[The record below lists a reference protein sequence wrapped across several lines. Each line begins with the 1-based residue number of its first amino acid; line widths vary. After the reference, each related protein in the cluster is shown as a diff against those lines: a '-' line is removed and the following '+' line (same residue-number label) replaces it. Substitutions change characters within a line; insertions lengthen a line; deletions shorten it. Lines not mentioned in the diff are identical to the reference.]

1 MTASFLDELSLV
13 LISAENPSD
22 HFNIKLP
29 VDWLMLTNGEAEPD
43 DNIVLFGFEANK
55 SNPTLVAKVP
65 RSPKNAWMLQI
76 EHDRLRDAWQCLGE
90 QAYLRLPEPLAIL
103 SLSGQPVLVM
113 SYLNGT
119 SLLRTSQK
127 RFWQNMNQTR
137 DLFVDAAQS
146 LREMNDITATLV
158 RSDDD
163 VRSSFLPKIIKFQEL
178 FSLSDTEQQIL
189 DEIAAMEKT
198 QAAHVTHKV
207 LLQGDFWHGNI
218 VRGMPHGKLMFLDWQ
233 YSRWSKDVSL
243 DVYMFLLAAALATVP
258 RRSDEERAKGAIKTL
273 FEWRAEILPAYLSAY
288 GRPIDYSLLPARY
301 GMLLCCI
308 EKAVRS
314 VIDFGHNQK
323 GDLVWR
329 MLFTKL
335 VNISSE
341 SGFYDGI

>member
-1 MTASFLDELSLV
+1 MTVSFLEELSSA
-13 LISAENPSD
+13 LIKMENLTD
-22 HFNIKLP
+22 HFNLKLP
-29 VDWLMLTNGEAEPD
+29 VDWLILTNGEAEPD

-55 SNPTLVAKVP
+55 SSPTLVAKVP

-76 EHDRLRDAWQCLGE
+76 EHDRLRDAWECLGG

-119 SLLRTSQK
+119 SFLRTSQK
-127 RFWQNMNQTR
+127 RFWRDMNQTR
-137 DLFVDAAQS
+137 ELFVDAAQS
-146 LREMNDITATLV
+146 LREMNDITATPV
-158 RSDDD
+158 RNDND
-163 VRSSFLPKIIKFQEL
+163 VPSSFLPKLIKFQEL
-178 FSLSDTEQQIL
+178 FALSKREQQIIH
-189 DEIAAMEKT
+189 EIAAIEKT
-198 QAAHVTHKV
+198 QAAQVTHRI

-218 VRGMPHGKLMFLDWQ
+218 VRGMPHGRLMFLDWQ

-258 RRSDEERAKGAIKTL
+258 RRTDEERAEGAIKTL
-273 FEWRAEILPAYLSAY
+273 FDWRAEILPTYLSAY
-288 GRPIDYSLLPARY
+288 GRPISYSLLPARY
-301 GMLLCCI
+301 GMLLCCV

-329 MLFTKL
+329 MLFSKL
-335 VNISSE
+335 ANISDE
-341 SGFYDGI
+341 SSFYDGI